1 MPPPTAPLVQ
11 PHHEQLAT
19 LATLATMA
27 TPEHPY
33 GARRAPG
40 SEWLDGAIESDKQS
54 ARTIAILIIVAAV
67 VIAALVVWFIV
78 GALR

>member
-19 LATLATMA
+19 PATLATLGTQENTPMA
-27 TPEHPY
+27 AA
-33 GARRAPG
+33 ARQ
-40 SEWLDGAIESDKQS
+40 SEIADGAIESGKQS

>member
-1 MPPPTAPLVQ
+1 MSNWRHQRRWRHWERKRTPLWRPPRAR
-11 PHHEQLAT
+11 
-19 LATLATMA
+19 
-27 TPEHPY
+27 PEI
-33 GARRAPG
+33 A
-40 SEWLDGAIESDKQS
+40 DGAIESGKQS